1 MEVLTDLDHIVGLYG
16 ESGLSGEVA
25 DAFRSCL
32 YEFYHANKRDFSWRQ
47 TNDPYKIL
55 LSEIMLQQTQ
65 TDRVAKKY
73 DVWIASL
80 PDFECLAKADF
91 PTVLGL
97 WQGLGY
103 NRRALAL
110 HKVAKLV
117 VDAYGG
123 QLPNDM
129 QKLIALP
136 GIGSYTAAAVCNF
149 AFNKPTPLIETNIRA
164 VYIHTFFNDRIDVHD
179 KELMPLISKTLDGKN
194 PREWF
199 YALMD
204 LGVLLKKQFKNPS
217 RKSKHHTRQ
226 SKFEGSDR
234 QIRGRILR
242 ILLKEKKRNLDQL
255 VAILQE
261 DKERVE
267 KILNTLSKDRLL
279 QKKKRQFLLI
289 D

>member
-1 MEVLTDLDHIVGLYG
+1 MELFIDLHHVISLYR
-16 ESGLSGEVA
+16 ETGLSDEVV
-25 DAFRSCL
+25 DAFRSCI
-32 YEFYHANKRDFSWRQ
+32 YEFYSANKRDFAWRQ
-47 TNDPYKIL
+47 TRDPYKIL

-65 TDRVAKKY
+65 TDRVMPKY
-73 DVWIASL
+73 DAWIAAL
-80 PDFECLAKADF
+80 PDFKSLAQADF

-110 HKVAKLV
+110 HKVAKV
-117 VDAYGG
+117 VVAGYEAKLPQDVD
-123 QLPNDM
+123 QL
-129 QKLIALP
+129 KALP
-136 GIGSYTAAAVCNF
+136 GIGNYTAAAVCNF

-179 KELMPLISKTLDGKN
+179 KELMPLISQTMDYQHC
-194 PREWF
+194 RDWF

-217 RKSKHHTRQ
+217 RKSRHHTMQ

-234 QIRGRILR
+234 QVRGRILR
-242 ILLKEKKRNLDQL
+242 ILLKETEVNFDPL
-255 VAILQE
+255 VGILEE

-267 KILNTLSKDRLL
+267 KILNTLIKDE
-279 QKKKRQFLLI
+279 LI
-289 D
+289 QRKNKGFSLKN